1 MNTALS
7 TSPLLPPSAQ
17 ACIAPRQVGMAAVLA
32 VAGMISVPLLMPYLF
47 AVMPRLAAKIPL
59 PLPLFVLL
67 QMAQAGAFLLLLAW
81 AGLRLGYRFG
91 LDAPYLRSWLQAGA
105 TPAKSPAWTLAIVL
119 GLAVGVACVVIDLAL
134 HGFSVTPASSQGMP
148 VVAAWKG
155 LLASFYGGIT
165 EEITCRLFLVAVF
178 VWIGARLQRSAS
190 PGAATYG
197 AAIVAAAVLFGVAHL
212 PALAQ
217 AGSPTMAGVTRTV
230 GLNALCGIAFGW
242 LFWRHGLEHAMTA
255 HFSADIVLHVAAPLL
270 G

>member
-1 MNTALS
+1 MESSLS
-7 TSPLLPPSAQ
+7 TPPLPPTVQ
-17 ACIAPRQVGMAAVLA
+17 AGVVPRHIGMAALLA

-47 AVMPRLAAKIPL
+47 AIMPGLAARIPL

-91 LDAPYLRSWLQAGA
+91 LDAPYLRRRLHVGA
-105 TPAKSPAWTLAIVL
+105 TPAKSPAWRLAITL
-119 GLAVGVACVVIDLAL
+119 GVAAGVACIVIDLAL
-134 HGFSVTPASSQGMP
+134 HGFAVQSAASHDIPIP
-148 VVAAWKG
+148 VAWKG

-165 EEITCRLFLVAVF
+165 EEIACRLFLVSMF

-197 AAIVAAAVLFGVAHL
+197 VAITVAAVLFGVAHL

-217 AGSPTMAGVTRTV
+217 TAPLTWAGITRTV
-230 GLNALCGIAFGW
+230 ALNALCGIAFGW
-242 LFWRHGLEHAMTA
+242 LFWRHGLEHAMAA
-255 HFSADIVLHVAAPLL
+255 HFSADVVLHVAAPLL

>member
-1 MNTALS
+1 MNTAPSNSLR
-7 TSPLLPPSAQ
+7 LPPSAQ
-17 ACIAPRQVGMAAVLA
+17 GCIAPRHIGMAAVLA
-32 VAGMISVPLLMPYLF
+32 VAGMISVPLLMPYLL
-47 AVMPRLAAKIPL
+47 AVMPGLAAKIPL

-119 GLAVGVACVVIDLAL
+119 GLAVGVACLAIDLAL
-134 HGFSVTPASSQGMP
+134 HGFPVTRASSHGMS
-148 VVAAWKG
+148 VAAAWKG

-217 AGSPTMAGVTRTV
+217 TGSLTMAGITRTI

-242 LFWRHGLEHAMTA
+242 LFWRHGLEHAMAA
-255 HFSADIVLHVAAPLL
+255 HFSTDIVLHVAAPLL